1 MCSSFVYIVASSKN
15 GQIYTGTTSD
25 LVHQVW
31 LHRKGAMT
39 DAGAPAACTRLVWHQ
54 AFDTPQEATAQ
65 LERLARWPQAW
76 IDRLI
81 EKENAEWSDLWTHLE
96 DQPVIGISPAFSA
109 QHKASQSRITIPH
122 ICIPSQQH
130 TPRIRPMR
138 SVA

>member
-15 GQIYTGTTSD
+15 GQVFTGTTTD

-31 LHRKGAMT
+31 LHRKGAMA

-81 EKENAEWSDLWTHLE
+81 EEDNPQWSDLWARLD
-96 DQPVIGISPAFSA
+96 DQPVIGLSPAFNA
-109 QHKASQSRITIPH
+109 QQETPQPRIHRPRLH
-122 ICIPSQQH
+122 ISSVQH
-130 TPRIRPMR
+130 TPTIRPMR